1 MFKKLFS
8 KKKKKLEEEQI
19 VEENLE
25 KSIDVND
32 EDDGNDIKN
41 TVIEENRFIKEKDEI
56 EEIIE
61 KKEEI
66 IEKKEEI
73 IEKKEEI
80 EEIEEEIEEEP
91 KEIAE
96 EPKEEKKTKKGF
108 FQKLKEGL
116 SKTRDDFSKK
126 IEDVLIQYKKVDED
140 LFEELEEILITADLG
155 YETTLKIIDKL
166 RDTVKRKNIQ
176 DVKLIKTELENIMGS
191 LLKTHESDKDYF
203 LKQEETTILLVVGVN
218 GVGKTTTIGKISN
231 LLKKEGKKVIVAA
244 ADTFRAAAI
253 EQLTE
258 WTNRADVE
266 LISQKEGSDPA
277 SVVFDAVQAAKARK
291 ADVLICDTA
300 GRLHNKKNL
309 MNELEKMNRIIE
321 REYPEAKREVLLV
334 LDATTGQNALLQA
347 KTFNEVCDLTGLVL
361 TKLDG
366 TAKGGIVF
374 AIEETLDLPI
384 RFICVGEQI
393 DDLEHFRS
401 EEFVKAIFS
410 GYSLEKE

>member
-66 IEKKEEI
+66 
-73 IEKKEEI
+73 EEI
-80 EEIEEEIEEEP
+80 EEIEEEIEETKEA
-91 KEIAE
+91 KEEIAE
-96 EPKEEKKTKKGF
+96 EPNEEKKTKKGF

-191 LLKTHESDKDYF
+191 LLKTHESDQDYF

-258 WTNRADVE
+258 WTNRAEVE